1 MSTAPSRSLS
11 ICAKHWLQGARH
23 CPSPFFNARP
33 QGEISLSVIH
43 NISLPPGQFGG
54 SYIDKLFTGQLSTQG
69 HPYFAEIAGI
79 EVSAH
84 VLIRRD
90 GELVQYVAF
99 DQRAWHAG
107 KSSYLGRDN
116 CNDYAIGIELEGCDD
131 QPFNDSQYDALN
143 ALLAV
148 LAARYPALQGAVT
161 GHSDIAPGR
170 KTDPGPCFDWSRVH
184 AAALRVEALVG
195 QTQPHGV
202 KT

>member
-1 MSTAPSRSLS
+1 MNNAVLS
-11 ICAKHWLQGARH
+11 ICAKHWLQGVRH
-23 CPSPFFNARP
+23 CPSPFFNARS
-33 QGEISLSVIH
+33 GAEISLIVIH
-43 NISLPPGQFGG
+43 NISLPPGKFGG
-54 SYIDKLFTGQLSTQG
+54 PYIDQLFTGQLDAQA
-69 HPYFAEIAGI
+69 HPYFAEVATM

-107 KSSYLGRDN
+107 KSSYAGRDN
-116 CNDYAIGIELEGCDD
+116 CNDYAIGIELEGSDD
-131 QPFNDSQYDALN
+131 QPFSDSQYDVLN

-148 LAARYPALQGAVT
+148 LAQRYPATKNALV

-170 KTDPGPCFDWSRVH
+170 KTDPGPSFHWSRIH
-184 AAALRVEALVG
+184 DAQSQARVPA
-195 QTQPHGV
+195 HGV

>member
-1 MSTAPSRSLS
+1 MSRTLSL
-11 ICAKHWLQGARH
+11 CNQHWLREARH

-33 QGEISLSVIH
+33 QGEVSLAVIH

-54 SYIDKLFTGQLSTQG
+54 PHIDALFTGRLDACA
-69 HPYFAEIAGI
+69 HPYFATIAGL

-107 KSSYLGRDN
+107 QSSYQGRAN
-116 CNDYAIGIELEGCDD
+116 CNDFAIGIEMEGCDT
-131 QPFNDSQYDALN
+131 QAFTDSQYDALN
-143 ALLAV
+143 ALLIL
-148 LAARYPALQGAVT
+148 LAEHYPATQHAVT

-170 KTDPGPCFDWSRVH
+170 KTDPGPYFDWSR
-184 AAALRVEALVG
+184 LTQVEPVG
-195 QTQPHGV
+195 HSQGA